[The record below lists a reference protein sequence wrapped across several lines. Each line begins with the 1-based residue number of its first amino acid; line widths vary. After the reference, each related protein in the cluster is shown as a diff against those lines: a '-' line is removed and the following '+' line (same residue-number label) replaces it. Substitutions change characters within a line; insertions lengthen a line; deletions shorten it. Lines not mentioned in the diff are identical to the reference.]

1 MTIQGAQQ
9 LKQQTASIKKQT
21 VDLALVSATRRETSG
36 VLSPDV
42 LGVWV
47 VAAVVVACATT
58 TQGVE
63 DPRYSGGVETCEVA
77 PWREIR
83 GRDSVHC
90 LVHVPG
96 GALWASIAGGIRVLG
111 ISDSHTRQAAG
122 SGGVVASLDE
132 RSSWGA
138 QLGAYRVVSMAACH
152 WLSLFSCLLT
162 QPVLAGNHVAAATR
176 TLHRVR
182 WGRACLHRSRRRRTL
197 PRRGGGAIDPL
208 CRLGLDI
215 QFHCPWDQTVKFGVL
230 VGCSAGPTSHSRLFL
245 LSLCPRFYRTT
256 AAAVSRVQRKCSKGS
271 NAVLKTACI
280 GVAALSAIAIVGDN
294 DVWVGDKAGQ
304 LRVWTLEQ
312 WVTAPEGLGGPV
324 W

>member
-138 QLGAYRVVSMAACH
+138 QLGAHRVVSMAACH
-152 WLSLFSCLLT
+152 WLSLFSCLCSPNRCL
-162 QPVLAGNHVAAATR
+162 LATTSQR
-176 TLHRVR
+176 PRVR
-182 WGRACLHRSRRRRTL
+182 CIACD
-197 PRRGGGAIDPL
+197 GGGRVFTGHDDGAL
-208 CRLGLDI
+208 CLGE
-215 QFHCPWDQTVKFGVL
+215 
-230 VGCSAGPTSHSRLFL
+230 
-245 LSLCPRFYRTT
+245 
-256 AAAVSRVQRKCSKGS
+256 AAVR
-271 NAVLKTACI
+271 
-280 GVAALSAIAIVGDN
+280 
-294 DVWVGDKAGQ
+294 
-304 LRVWTLEQ
+304 
-312 WVTAPEGLGGPV
+312 
-324 W
+324 